1 MKTYTPDELK
11 KILELHSKWI
21 KEETGGM
28 CANLRGTNLYGAY
41 LRGADLSS
49 ANLRGTNLYGAYLRG
64 ANLSS
69 ADLRGANLRG
79 TNLSSADLRG
89 ANLYGAD
96 LRGANLSSADLRGA
110 NLRGADLRGAY
121 LRGAEGFSPE
131 RYTPLLFLHD
141 QPGPIRA
148 YKLVNEHDEGIYNGG
163 LKYVI
168 GEFVEVSE
176 FNTDITEQCS
186 AGINLAT
193 LDWCLREWREGHKIL
208 ICEFTAADIVAI
220 PTATDGKFRVRRCKV
235 IGEKNISGILD
246 REKGESC

>member
-11 KILELHSKWI
+11 KILELHSKWK

-28 CANLRGTNLYGAY
+28 CA
-41 LRGADLSS
+41 D
-49 ANLRGTNLYGAYLRG
+49 
-64 ANLSS
+64 LSS
-69 ADLRGANLRG
+69 ADLRGADLRSADLRG
-79 TNLSSADLRG
+79 ANLRG

-96 LRGANLSSADLRGA
+96 LRGANLSSAYLRGTNLSSADLRSADLRGTNLSSAYLRGA
-110 NLRGADLRGAY
+110 NLYGAD

-246 REKGESC
+246 REKGESCTE